1 MELEKIPLE
10 KKRDEGGEG
19 TSKLVV
25 EVKAEEEAQPD
36 HYAAL
41 QTPAEDIYAEA
52 SFGGSPAKAGK
63 QTEGNA
69 RLYRTGCLFF
79 TLISLVL
86 MLAVIV
92 LSVKSQT
99 GSKDCPGTG
108 DDGRCWNIFPKI
120 QAQKLDCHQCGDGW
134 LLFENTCFYLSTVR
148 LTWSMSKKNC
158 TAGKGDLAV
167 ISSQSVQTFLTGKA
181 KSFFWIGLKHDA
193 NHWRWVDNNPLGD
206 RYWEDN
212 LSNGDCGLLR
222 GDGPPLKNW
231 MRASC
236 NSKAYFIC
244 EKQH

>member
-167 ISSQSVQTFLTGKA
+167 ISSQSVQVEQ
-181 KSFFWIGLKHDA
+181 KSTHCPARFIPW
-193 NHWRWVDNNPLGD
+193 
-206 RYWEDN
+206 YWEDN